1 MLVYITKGGNGKG
14 TSKGRSKDK
23 SSPHKKNFAKKF
35 SSKDAAAYIPLSE
48 WKKLTEEQ
56 KAEARKAREAKGIPV
71 RAVGS
76 ISQVPAT
83 GNISQGE
90 TGASTLADTRAIPG
104 HLLRAPPV
112 RHFSTTQRTQTYSR
126 KRDASSQ
133 G

>member
-1 MLVYITKGGNGKG
+1 MSFPEL
-14 TSKGRSKDK
+14 
-23 SSPHKKNFAKKF
+23 KKVLDEYAKKF
-35 SSKDAAAYIPLSE
+35 NSNNADAYIPHSE

-83 GNISQGE
+83 GNNSQGE
-90 TGASTLADTRAIPG
+90 TGASNSGDTRAI

-112 RHFSTTQRTQTYSR
+112 RHFSTT
-126 KRDASSQ
+126 KRSSKVNQIFVRNAGCGQ
-133 G
+133 GSFL